1 MFMRKLLLTL
11 SAIFLLLLGGYAQK
25 RTITG
30 TVTDEKG
37 NPIANASVQIKGTQI
52 GTTTNNDGT
61 YSISVPPNGKTLTF
75 SSISAESQQIAIG
88 SDDVINLSMKSTNTV
103 LAEVVVT
110 AYGNTKKKAFTGTA
124 STIKADDVKDLQVS
138 SIGNLL
144 QGKASGVLVLN
155 DNGQP
160 GENPEIR
167 IRGIG
172 SITSDASPLYVVD
185 GAPYGG
191 NINSINQNDIESFTV
206 LKDAASTALYGSR
219 AANGVILITTKTGRG
234 KPIVN
239 LSVVTGFST
248 RAVNDYP
255 YVNSQ
260 QLYELTWEALKNE
273 GSLNPTLVTNAGAIS
288 PQDYATKGVVGL
300 LVYNPFGV
308 PQPVGNDGKLVSGT
322 KNLWDQNWADA
333 LLRTGIRNNYDLSI
347 SGGSDKTKYY
357 FSGSYL
363 DDQGLPIESDFKR
376 YTGRLN
382 LTTKVNDWLD
392 AGINTNVAY
401 STQNYPIQGGSYYSN
416 VIGWIRTVSSIYPEY
431 VLDPA
436 TGQPI
441 LDANGKKQYDYGNN
455 GPLNRPIL
463 NPGNPAGTTAQN
475 PTTYDRFTTS
485 VNGFAEAQI
494 IKGLKF
500 KTQYALDLFQ
510 LQGNYYYNPFVG
522 DGAAYGGLS
531 DKSRNESTTQTFTNT
546 LTYDKNFGDHHINVL
561 GGMEAYRYHESDV
574 ETQSRGFTFPG
585 ATELS
590 YGSTPYTATSTSY
603 DDRLVSY
610 FGRLNYDYNEKY
622 HVSLSLR
629 TDGSS
634 RFADTS
640 RWGIFYSVSGAWNI
654 NKEKFFSGIRSLSEL
669 KIRVSYGTTGNRNVL
684 NPSTGLPAYFPYL
697 GTYSAGANIANY
709 SGSIINTL
717 GNGNLHWETQ
727 KTLDLGLDFGFLKNR
742 ITGSFTYFERNSQD
756 LLYLRPL
763 PPSVG
768 INGINDNIAKVSNK
782 GVEIDLTT
790 QNVVTKNFT
799 WTTSVNASYT
809 KNKIVSLPGE
819 QFDGPGYSNLKVGQ
833 SLNNFYIREYAGVDA
848 SDGRPMWY
856 MDVKDANGKV
866 TDKTVT
872 KSYSAGTR
880 YYEGASLPDWTGG
893 FTSTMSYKNIDLTV
907 FIYGSIGG
915 KVYDADYAGLM
926 HSSTGIQP
934 GYQWSTDI
942 LNRWQSPSNP
952 GDGKT
957 PRLTATTDDQG
968 NSVSTRFLYDDS
980 YARIRNITLGYSFPK
995 DLLSKI
1001 NFSSARFYV
1010 DFQNPFTFFGRKGL
1024 DPEEGLQGITD
1035 NTSSVYKTI
1044 SLGVN
1049 IGF

>member
-1 MFMRKLLLTL
+1 MFMRRFLLTL
-11 SAIFLLLLGGYAQK
+11 SAIFLLLVSGLAQK

-30 TVTDEKG
+30 TVNDEKG
-37 NPIANASVQIKGTQI
+37 NPISNATVQVKGTNT
-52 GTTTNNDGT
+52 GTTTNPDGT
-61 YSISVPPNGKTLTF
+61 FTISVSPEAKTLLF
-75 SSISAESQQIAIG
+75 SSVSTEAQEVPIG
-88 SDDVINLSMKSTNTV
+88 DQSVINLNLKSTASV
-103 LAEVVVT
+103 LAEVVIT
-110 AYGNTKKKAFTGTA
+110 AYGATKKKAFTGTA
-124 STIKADDVKDLQVS
+124 SVVKADDVKDLQVS
-138 SIGNLL
+138 TIGNLL
-144 QGKASGVLVLN
+144 QGKASGVLVSN

-172 SITSDASPLYVVD
+172 SINADASPLYVVD
-185 GAPYGG
+185 GSPYGG
-191 NINSINQNDIESFTV
+191 NINNINPNDIESYTI
-206 LKDAASTALYGSR
+206 LKDASSTSLYGSR

-234 KPIVN
+234 KPMVN
-239 LSVVTGFST
+239 LSAVTGFST

-273 GSLNPTLVTNAGAIS
+273 GALNPTLVSNSGATS
-288 PQDYATKGVVGL
+288 PQDYASKGVTGL

-308 PQPVGNDGKLVSGT
+308 PEPVGNDGKLVSGT
-322 KNLWDQNWADA
+322 KNLWNQSWADA
-333 LLRTGIRNNYDLSI
+333 LLRTGVRKNYDLSI

-363 DDQGLPIESDFKR
+363 DDQGIPIASDFKR

-382 LTTKVNDWLD
+382 LTTKVNDWLN
-392 AGINTNVAY
+392 AGINTNIAY
-401 STQNYPIQGGSYYSN
+401 STQNYPNQAGSYYSN
-416 VIGWIRTVSSIYPEY
+416 IVGWVRSVSSIYPEF

-455 GPLNRPIL
+455 GPLLRPIL
-463 NPGNPAGTTAQN
+463 TPGNPAGTTEQN
-475 PTTYDRFTTS
+475 PTTNDRFTTS
-485 VNGFAEAQI
+485 VNSFAEAQI
-494 IKGLKF
+494 IEGLKF
-500 KTQYALDLFQ
+500 RTQYALDLYQ
-510 LQGNYYYNPFVG
+510 IQANTYYNPFVG

-531 DKSRNESTTQTFTNT
+531 DKSRNQSSTQTFTNT
-546 LTYDKNFGDHHINVL
+546 LTYDKNFDKHHINVL

-574 ETQSRGFTFPG
+574 DAQARGFTFPG

-610 FGRLNYDYNEKY
+610 FSRLNYDYNEKY
-622 HVSLSLR
+622 HLSLSLR

-640 RWGIFYSVSGAWNI
+640 RWGVFYSVGGAWNI
-654 NKEKFFSGIRSLSEL
+654 NREKFLSGAKSLSEL
-669 KIRVSYGTTGNRNVL
+669 KIRASYGTTGNR
-684 NPSTGLPAYFPYL
+684 SLPGYFPYL

-709 SGSIINTL
+709 SGSIINAL

-756 LLYLRPL
+756 LLYYRPL

-768 INGINDNIAKVSNK
+768 INGINDNIAKISNK
-782 GVEIDLTT
+782 GVEIDVTT

-799 WTTSVNASYT
+799 WTTSVNATYI
-809 KNKIVSLPGE
+809 KNKIESLPGE

-833 SLNNFYIREYAGVDA
+833 SLNNFYVREYAGVDA

-880 YYEGASLPDWTGG
+880 YYEGTSLPDWTGG
-893 FTSTMSYKNIDLTV
+893 FTSTMSFKNIDLTV
-907 FIYGSIGG
+907 FLYGSIGG
-915 KVYDADYAGLM
+915 KVYDGDYAGLM
-926 HSSTGIQP
+926 YSSTGIQP

-952 GDGKT
+952 GDGRT
-957 PRLTATTDDQG
+957 PRLTSTTDDQG
-968 NSVSTRFLYDDS
+968 NLVSTRFLYDAS
-980 YARIRNITLGYSFPK
+980 YARIKNITVGYSFSK

-1001 NFSSARFYV
+1001 NFSSARFFV

-1024 DPEEGLQGITD
+1024 DPETGLQGITD

-1044 SLGVN
+1044 SVGVN